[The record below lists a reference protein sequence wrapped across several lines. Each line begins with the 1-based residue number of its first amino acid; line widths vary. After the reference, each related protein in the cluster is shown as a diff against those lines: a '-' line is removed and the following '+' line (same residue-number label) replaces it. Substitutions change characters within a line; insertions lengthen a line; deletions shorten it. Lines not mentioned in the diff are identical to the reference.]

1 LSQEAVRASE
11 AYRDVAREAR
21 DRAGEADALSQLR
34 RWFDA
39 MQMPEE
45 AAVATAAALKLALDD
60 SRRLAPHLDPLSQLR
75 ELRGLDID

>member
-1 LSQEAVRASE
+1 VRASE

-34 RWFDA
+34 RWYDT
-39 MQMPEE
+39 MGLLEE
-45 AAVATAAALKLALDD
+45 AAAATAAALKLALDD
-60 SRRLAPHLDPLSQLR
+60 SRRLAPHLDPLR